1 MKPLP
6 IYFSVSLYLKV
17 PVSIKIAEK
26 TGSNSLPKNVLCYYL
41 TCQLPAGHIISSVVI
56 YTILNYNQV
65 LF

>member
-1 MKPLP
+1 MKPLS

-17 PVSIKIAEK
+17 PVSVKIVK

-41 TCQLPAGHIISSVVI
+41 TCQLPAGQIISSVVI
-56 YTILNYNQV
+56 YTILNYNQD